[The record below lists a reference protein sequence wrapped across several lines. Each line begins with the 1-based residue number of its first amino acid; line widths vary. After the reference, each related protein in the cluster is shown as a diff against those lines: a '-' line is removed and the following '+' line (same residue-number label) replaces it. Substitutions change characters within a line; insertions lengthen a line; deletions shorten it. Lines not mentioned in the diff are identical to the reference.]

1 MLFYP
6 KLKACLPDVSP
17 TMGAIQE
24 KAESILVDMT
34 ISPQQ
39 SSILDKKCTIWGRW
53 EVHKKNVVYDRY
65 SFILDICLQLKAW
78 LRVLKSCPNFAQSWG
93 VHILGVR

>member
-39 SSILDKKCTIWGRW
+39 SFILTKNAQFGGDGRYTRKMWCTIG
-53 EVHKKNVVYDRY
+53 
-65 SFILDICLQLKAW
+65 I
-78 LRVLKSCPNFAQSWG
+78 VLY
-93 VHILGVR
+93 